1 MSLSF
6 PRGLFGFFLAL
17 LGVYPLPTG
26 VSTISYAHC
35 RSDEISSR
43 LATAMAELQRAKDA
57 AAEKEGALL
66 LLQDKVEELGKKV
79 NPSTKELAEA
89 QADVRAKRK
98 EVEEAKLR
106 VAEASRRFADL
117 QKQAEMEH
125 RKADAALREAEQK
138 EAGTFCLFHLCW
150 QSLCRQSL

>member
-1 MSLSF
+1 
-6 PRGLFGFFLAL
+6 
-17 LGVYPLPTG
+17 
-26 VSTISYAHC
+26 
-35 RSDEISSR
+35 
-43 LATAMAELQRAKDA
+43 MAELQRAKDA

-66 LLQDKVEELGKKV
+66 LLQAKVEELGKKV

-138 EAGTFCLFHLCW
+138 EAGNFLLWPFFY
-150 QSLCRQSL
+150 LCR

>member
-1 MSLSF
+1 
-6 PRGLFGFFLAL
+6 
-17 LGVYPLPTG
+17 
-26 VSTISYAHC
+26 
-35 RSDEISSR
+35 
-43 LATAMAELQRAKDA
+43 MAELQRAKDA
-57 AAEKEGALL
+57 AAEKEAALL
-66 LLQDKVEELGKKV
+66 LLQGKVEELGKKV

-138 EAGTFCLFHLCW
+138 EAGNFCLWPFPTMLSIILKDRKAPVLPYICLS
-150 QSLCRQSL
+150 QSCCGA